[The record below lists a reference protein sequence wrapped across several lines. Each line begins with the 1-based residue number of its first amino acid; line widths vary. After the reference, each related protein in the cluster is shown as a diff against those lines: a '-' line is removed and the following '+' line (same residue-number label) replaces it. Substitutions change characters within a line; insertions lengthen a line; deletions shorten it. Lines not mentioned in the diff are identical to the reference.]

1 MSGIFLHCHSG
12 DQREAGIRFWS
23 RSARQND
30 GEKERSAMQLTGRLG
45 WPYIDARGS
54 DGIECVYLSNRG
66 IMKPFWLWD
75 CDLDEKEF
83 EAILSGRVQKGRFN
97 QDWAAARLLDYAPYP
112 DILRLLGA
120 KAIKE
125 KWPIWRG
132 RVRSASRRR
141 GLDFLAGYLAK
152 HPEKLHG

>member
-1 MSGIFLHCHSG
+1 
-12 DQREAGIRFWS
+12 
-23 RSARQND
+23 
-30 GEKERSAMQLTGRLG
+30 
-45 WPYIDARGS
+45 
-54 DGIECVYLSNRG
+54 
-66 IMKPFWLWD
+66 MKPFWLWD